1 MSVRSHK
8 RERERLDEQLPE
20 GIDLRAVWEGVDDVP
35 VLFVN
40 QVLGQVGQQAEVILT
55 FGQIV
60 PPAILGE
67 TPEERVNQ
75 ARTLTHIPIKPVAR
89 LAMTRAGLEELMRI
103 LRETAE
109 NYDKVQELMAQAQ
122 RMAER
127 GDE

>member
-1 MSVRSHK
+1 M
-8 RERERLDEQLPE
+8 EEQLPE
-20 GIDLRAVWEGVDDVP
+20 GVNLRALWEGVDDVP

-40 QVLGQVGQQAEVILT
+40 QALGQVGQQAEVILT
-55 FGQIV
+55 FGQLV

-67 TPEERVNQ
+67 TPEERVSQ
-75 ARTLTHIPIKPVAR
+75 ASALTHIPIKPVAR

-109 NYDKVQELMAQAQ
+109 NYDKVRELMAQAQ
-122 RMAER
+122 RMADR